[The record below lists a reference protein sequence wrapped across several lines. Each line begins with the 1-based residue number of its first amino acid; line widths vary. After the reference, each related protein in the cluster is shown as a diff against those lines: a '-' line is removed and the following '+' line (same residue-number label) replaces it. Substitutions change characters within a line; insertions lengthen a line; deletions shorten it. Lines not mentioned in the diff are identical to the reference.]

1 MKGPSPVLYYFV
13 CFLYSWFILQ
23 CPLQLHNMF
32 VVFPWT
38 PVYPW
43 QNRWW
48 FWYMCVLAETASWSS
63 HPFSSLWENS
73 WTLSQLPLFLSVIKW
88 MIAELRC
95 ATAMTWFL
103 KFSYAQSPMLFPIWP
118 LSIRPWKLHL
128 ERARRWKEPEHHLE
142 ESHPP
147 IRSICFEYLV
157 SEK

>member
-32 VVFPWT
+32 VVFSWT
-38 PVYPW
+38 PGYPW
-43 QNRWW
+43 QSRWW
-48 FWYMCVLAETASWSS
+48 FWYVFLAETASWSS

-95 ATAMTWFL
+95 ATPMTWFL